1 LKVARQ
7 AIAIGESALQE
18 EYSTVDKDRLLI
30 PALAG
35 IYNRFAPFSYAFIRI
50 VIALMF
56 LVGGIDKIFHGGAA
70 RIAAGNITNLGLKP
84 PYAWAWAVTLLE
96 FFGAILLGL
105 GLFTRPV
112 AFALTVELTV
122 IAFGIM
128 ALRGF
133 FWTTGGMEVALLMEV
148 ATIGF
153 VFGGGGRYSLDAWR
167 RREF

>member
-1 LKVARQ
+1 
-7 AIAIGESALQE
+7 LQE
-18 EYSTVDKDRLLI
+18 EYSVVDKDRLLI
-30 PALAG
+30 PALAA
-35 IYNRFAPFSYAFIRI
+35 IYNRLAPFSYAFIRI

-70 RIAAGNITNLGLKP
+70 RIAVGNITTLGLKP

-112 AFALTVELTV
+112 AFALTIELTV